1 MKNSKMAD
9 FFGSRIFCMIVAVIA
24 AIALWMYVAYVDN
37 SDFTSMV
44 SGIPVE
50 FTGEEELTAHDLIIT
65 KITRSEVSV
74 RFSGKRSAIS
84 KLSDK
89 NLSVT
94 VDLTEIIKYG
104 SAGTY
109 QIQYKINYP
118 SGVDYS
124 SLSVLNSTNYIT
136 VTVDELVS
144 STVEVRGGYNGS
156 IADGYQAE
164 PIEINPDTIQVSGPK
179 ETVSQISYA
188 WVVLNK
194 DEYSKTVS
202 EDLEYTLVDE
212 NENEIS
218 KEGLTFDTETVNV
231 TLPIVMVKEV
241 ALTVNVLSGAGASL
255 DDGNVTVDIQPASI
269 MLVGDAEILS
279 GVNQIL
285 LGTIDL
291 SKFTSST
298 TETFKIIIPNDVINQ
313 TGDTEA
319 TVTVTISGL
328 STKKLSATNIS
339 TINDSEGY
347 YSTIITQSLDI
358 TLRGSSDELRQVTA
372 ENIRIVGD
380 MSELGQVTGSCTL
393 TAKVYVDG
401 FNDVGA
407 VGVYTITVMVNEGTP
422 ESDNE

>member
-1 MKNSKMAD
+1 
-9 FFGSRIFCMIVAVIA
+9 
-24 AIALWMYVAYVDN
+24 MYVAYVDN
-37 SDFTSMV
+37 SDFTNMV

-50 FTGEEELTAHDLIIT
+50 FTGEEELTASNLIIT
-65 KITRSEVSV
+65 KVNRDEVTI
-74 RFSGKRSAIS
+74 RFSGKRSAVS
-84 KLSDK
+84 KLNDK
-89 NLSVT
+89 NVT
-94 VDLTEIIKYG
+94 VSVDLTEIIKYS

-109 QIQYKINYP
+109 QLQYKINYP

-124 SLSVLNSTNYIT
+124 SISVLNNTGYIT

-194 DEYSKTVS
+194 DEYNKTVS

-218 KEGLTFDTETVNV
+218 KDGLTFDTEKVNV

-279 GVNQIL
+279 GVNQIQ

-313 TGDTEA
+313 TGETEA

-339 TINDSEGY
+339 TINDSDGY

-358 TLRGSSDELRQVTA
+358 TLRGPADELKQVTA

-393 TAKVYVDG
+393 TAKVYIDG

-407 VGVYTITVMVNEGTP
+407 IGVYTITVMVNEGTP
-422 ESDNE
+422 EQTEPE